1 MKAGDE
7 MWSLLGIFPN
17 NESSIELEGAIYVI
31 ESYLTL
37 R

>member
-7 MWSLLGIFPN
+7 MWSLLGIFSN
-17 NESSIELEGAIYVI
+17 NASSIELEDAIYVI

>member
-7 MWSLLGIFPN
+7 MWGLLGIFSY
-17 NESSIELEGAIYVI
+17 NESSTELEDAIYVI